1 MATVKRHSGICIQ
14 HFLHIIIVQLWW
26 VPALGWGLTI
36 SQLYND
42 TKSETPSVETIFAV

>member
-14 HFLHIIIVQLWW
+14 HFLHIIVQLRR